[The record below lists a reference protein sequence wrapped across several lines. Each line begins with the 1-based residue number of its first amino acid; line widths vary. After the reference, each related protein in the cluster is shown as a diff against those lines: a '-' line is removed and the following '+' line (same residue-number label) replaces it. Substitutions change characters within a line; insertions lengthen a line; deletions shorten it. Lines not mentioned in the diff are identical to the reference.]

1 MSNPTIGTDLATD
14 TSRQEVAMIPASS
27 PVVDVF
33 REYSKLY
40 ALRNSKG
47 GSLDAQQEKE
57 WNEIRFTMESIFS
70 GMYQPEAGDLNYHP
84 TSHPD
89 FRSTLPLQFLRVP
102 TDTDVLCET
111 TTSFFSGRLQ
121 DISTG
126 GAYVHAA
133 SPLDIE
139 SRVKLTFCTF
149 RNSLPLE
156 IDCRVAW
163 NNTEGQTKSCY
174 LEGAGVQ
181 FVEYDKMSKR
191 QLEDFV
197 YELVE
202 ETLIRANLI

>member
-1 MSNPTIGTDLATD
+1 
-14 TSRQEVAMIPASS
+14 MIPTSS

-47 GSLDAQQEKE
+47 GSLDACQEKE
-57 WNEIRFTMESIFS
+57 WKEIRFTLESIFS
-70 GMYQPEAGDLNYHP
+70 GMYQPSPIEPDLQP
-84 TSHPD
+84 PAAKQS

-102 TDTDVLCET
+102 TETDVLCET

-133 SPLDIE
+133 TPLERE
-139 SRVKLTFCTF
+139 SRVKLTFCTL
-149 RNSLPLE
+149 RNESPLE
-156 IDCRVAW
+156 VDCRVAW
-163 NNTEGQTKSCY
+163 NNTCGETKDCY
-174 LEGAGVQ
+174 LEGAGVE
-181 FVEYDKMSKR
+181 FVECDSTSKR

-202 ETLIRANLI
+202 ETLARANLI